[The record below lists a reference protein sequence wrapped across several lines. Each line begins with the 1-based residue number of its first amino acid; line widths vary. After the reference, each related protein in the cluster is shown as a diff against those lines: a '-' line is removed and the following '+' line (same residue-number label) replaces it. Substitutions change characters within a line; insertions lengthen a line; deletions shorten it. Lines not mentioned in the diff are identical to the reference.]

1 MDLITPQTH
10 SSPLPSEVLLQIL
23 SYLDLPSLCS
33 CMQVSSSF
41 YQIIDQQLWKI
52 LFFRDFSQFLYQMPL
67 SDEDLGL
74 PQDESNIQMIRK
86 QSMDS
91 QYLKTEPFNQEI
103 SEIQEQILR
112 DASVQLRNWKGL
124 YILCYMKIDLNG
136 YWVGDYGRHG
146 KELIR
151 IYQKGYEVIA
161 QKVTGDENV
170 PAGQT
175 TWKMTLDKNLSKGK
189 GLMQVAE
196 IGYKNAA
203 WVTAYLNII
212 DRNSLQITWFIYDH
226 YGNWYSLTFGTV
238 RAGVENFNK
247 DVLERKVEMLTFAQS
262 STSMSIE
269 Q

>member
-1 MDLITPQTH
+1 MDLITPQSH
-10 SSPLPSEVLLQIL
+10 AAVPSEVLLQIL
-23 SYLDLPSLCS
+23 SYLDIHSLCS
-33 CMQVSSSF
+33 CMKVSSSF
-41 YQIIDQQLWKI
+41 YQIIDQKLWKI

-67 SDEDLGL
+67 SDQDLGL
-74 PQDESNIQMIRK
+74 PQDESHIQMIRK
-86 QSMDS
+86 QSIDS
-91 QYLKTEPFNQEI
+91 QNQKSGPFSEEI

-112 DASVQLRNWKGL
+112 DASVQLGNWKGL

-136 YWVGDYGRHG
+136 LWVGDYGRHG

-175 TWKMTLDKNLSKGK
+175 TWKMTLDRNLCRGK
-189 GLMQVAE
+189 GFMQVAE

-238 RAGVENFNK
+238 RAGVENYNK
-247 DVLERKVEMLTFAQS
+247 EVLERKVEMLTFGQS